1 MYLSGVSFYVLSDH
15 FLIHQSHT
23 YEEEARK
30 NEVSVLISHL
40 TVRLADPSAKTAQV
54 QSQDTLGLQGGNLPQ
69 VVPILQRST

>member
-30 NEVSVLISHL
+30 NEVSALL
-40 TVRLADPSAKTAQV
+40 FRQTVRFVDPSGKTAQV
-54 QSQDTLGLQGGNLPQ
+54 QSQDSLGLQGGNLPQ
-69 VVPILQRST
+69 VVPTLQRMT